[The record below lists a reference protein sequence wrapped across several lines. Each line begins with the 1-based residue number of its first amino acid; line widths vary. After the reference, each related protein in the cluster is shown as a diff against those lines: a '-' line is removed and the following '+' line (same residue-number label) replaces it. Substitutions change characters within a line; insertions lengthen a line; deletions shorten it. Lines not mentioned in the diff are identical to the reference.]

1 MKIFN
6 LAMLAK
12 QCWRLLLDP
21 SSLCYQVLKGR
32 YFPKGDF
39 WNSKN
44 TRSASYTWRS
54 IMQGKKLLQKGLVW
68 RVGDGKN
75 ISIKEDNWIPEET
88 PSTICTIGTVQQD
101 QKVSSLIDDN
111 NASWKEDKVREMFQ
125 EEIAEKIL
133 KIPISSEGCKD
144 FASWPHSKNGTYTVK
159 SGYNLA
165 RTQLFWLE
173 RSLTGRGSSSNQEII
188 EKVWKKLWKIQCPE
202 KMKIVLWR
210 IAQNCLPT
218 GDQLQTRSIPTR
230 YDCVFCNRS
239 ENVAHC
245 FLLCHYVKEIWA
257 ELKIYFD
264 FSLNLSNFVHIE
276 QWLLDWILNASD
288 YQSVVFAVAAW
299 HIWENRNNTRNGSE
313 MVHPSRIVDKPNGY
327 WCCHT
332 KFPWTGVSS
341 HQMLCG

>member
-1 MKIFN
+1 
-6 LAMLAK
+6 
-12 QCWRLLLDP
+12 
-21 SSLCYQVLKGR
+21 
-32 YFPKGDF
+32 
-39 WNSKN
+39 
-44 TRSASYTWRS
+44 
-54 IMQGKKLLQKGLVW
+54 
-68 RVGDGKN
+68 
-75 ISIKEDNWIPEET
+75 
-88 PSTICTIGTVQQD
+88 
-101 QKVSSLIDDN
+101 
-111 NASWKEDKVREMFQ
+111 
-125 EEIAEKIL
+125 
-133 KIPISSEGCKD
+133 
-144 FASWPHSKNGTYTVK
+144 
-159 SGYNLA
+159 
-165 RTQLFWLE
+165 LE

-264 FSLNLSNFVHIE
+264 FSLNLSNFVHIQ

-313 MVHPSRIVDKPNGY
+313 MVHPSRIVGKIKAYIDFIFQYNFKPTTSIRRENQKLIPKWSPPPEGMVMINVDAAIFSQTSRMGISVVIRNSLGRVLAATRCFVDKVNNPELGEAIAMRHALKFAEELGY
-327 WCCHT
+327 QKIIVASDCSNLIAKVNSKVSDRSNIGAIIYDIKSRAP
-332 KFPWTGVSS
+332 KFVSCS
-341 HQMLCG
+341 FVHISRLCNEAAHVLAKSAESDKGSCWFNIIPEIIRTIVCNEQFMN